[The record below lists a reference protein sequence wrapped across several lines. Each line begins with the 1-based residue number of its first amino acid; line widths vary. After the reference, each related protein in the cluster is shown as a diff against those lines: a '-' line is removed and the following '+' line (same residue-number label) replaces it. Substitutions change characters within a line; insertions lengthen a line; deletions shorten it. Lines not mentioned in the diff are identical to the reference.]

1 MEHRISHRNMDELL
15 KGLED
20 DYVKAVRGNK
30 AKSVDAFVEQ
40 FLYDSWD
47 YNDQNI
53 ETIKAVMSRYT
64 QGEIYE
70 TTFSGAFNEMVDH
83 VQEKLEEL
91 DSYKEYPV
99 IQDGQGASI
108 LIAFVDGLVI
118 QYFTGCC
125 TVDQLKGLVPQHK
138 KILLQALRTEK

>member
-20 DYVKAVRGNK
+20 DYVQAIKGN
-30 AKSVDAFVEQ
+30 DAANVETFVEQ
-40 FLYDSWD
+40 FLYDSWN

-53 ETIKAVMSRYT
+53 ETIKTVMSRYSK
-64 QGEIYE
+64 GEIYE

-83 VQEKLEEL
+83 VQDKLEEL
-91 DSYKEYPV
+91 DASKEYPV
-99 IQDGQGASI
+99 IQEGQGAST
-108 LIAFVDGLVI
+108 LIAFVNGLVV

-125 TVDQLKGLVPQHK
+125 TADDLRNRVPRHK
-138 KILLQALRTEK
+138 KILLHALGTD